1 MRVYRFLCSKYGLKT
16 IKERRLRI
24 SRVMALN
31 DPFEFLSADLSDSLY
46 RTALNRTKRD
56 LSSSKGVLCFSK
68 TWSNPLLWSHYAEKH
83 QGIYLGFDLPLE
95 HLSKVKYQKTR
106 NKIGNLD
113 EEFMSKI
120 LTTKFS
126 HWRYENE
133 YRCFIQLDDDE
144 ADSTGN
150 YFLNFSD
157 QLQLKEV
164 IVGANCKLT
173 RQSVVKTIEKMQGVK
188 IFKARP
194 AFKTFNVVR
203 NRNAELWK

>member
-1 MRVYRFLCSKYGLKT
+1 MRVYRFLSSKYGLRT

-24 SRVMALN
+24 SRVMDLN
-31 DPFEFLSADLSDSLY
+31 DPFEFLSADLSDDIY
-46 RTALNRTKRD
+46 RVAMNRTKKE
-56 LSSSKGVLCFSK
+56 LSLSKGILCFSK

-83 QGIYLGFDLPLE
+83 QGICLGFDIPAE
-95 HLSKVKYQKTR
+95 HLAEVKYQKSR

-113 EEFMSKI
+113 EEFMSKV

-126 HWRYENE
+126 HWRYEKE
-133 YRCFIQLDDDE
+133 YRCFIQLDHDE
-144 ADSTGN
+144 ADANEN
-150 YFLNFSD
+150 YFLNFSN

-164 IVGANCKLT
+164 IVGANSKLT
-173 RQSVVKTIEKMQGVK
+173 RDSIAKALGKMKDIE

-203 NRNAELWK
+203 NKNAKLWR